1 MKTVVLG
8 TGSWGTA
15 LAQVLCD
22 NNQEAVLWGISDE
35 EVNDIN
41 QNHRNSRYFDAP
53 VSEKLRA
60 VKDIGEVKD
69 CDVILA
75 AVPTMALED
84 VLTEA
89 AKEVTKPVIVINVA
103 KGFHPVTH
111 ERLSEV
117 IRKIMPKEKTKAVVS
132 LIGPSHAEEV
142 ILCMLTCINAVS
154 DDMEAAKTVQQM
166 FSNEYFR
173 VYRNDDVIGAEIG
186 VAVKNVIALASGMLE
201 GIGQGDNA
209 RAALMTRG
217 LAEMTRF
224 GTALG
229 GRKETYLGL
238 DGVGDLI
245 VTCTSRHSRNFMAGL
260 KIGQDGGSEKFFAE
274 NKKTV
279 EGIFACKVVYDE
291 AKKRGIEMPITE
303 QIHAVLYEGKSP
315 AAAAK
320 DLMARELKPETSDV
334 YTKMHK
340 AGTF

>member
-1 MKTVVLG
+1 MKITVLG

-15 LAQVLCD
+15 LAQVAAD
-22 NNQEAVLWGISDE
+22 NGHEAVLWGIADD

-41 QNHRNSRYFDAP
+41 ENHHNSKYFETEISDRLKAT
-53 VSEKLRA
+53 
-60 VKDIGEVKD
+60 KDINTVSD
-69 CDVILA
+69 ADVILA
-75 AVPTMALED
+75 AVPTMALET
-84 VLTEA
+84 VLTQASA
-89 AKEVTKPVIVINVA
+89 AVQKPVIVINVA

-117 IRKIMPKEKTKAVVS
+117 IKKIMPKEKTKAVVS

-142 ILCMLTCINAVS
+142 ILRLMTAVNAVS
-154 DDMEAAKTVQQM
+154 DDMEAAKTVQQI
-166 FSNEYFR
+166 FSNDYFR
-173 VYRNDDVIGAEIG
+173 VYRNDDVIGAEVG
-186 VAVKNVIALASGMLE
+186 VAIKNVIAIASGILE

-229 GRKETYLGL
+229 GREETYLGL

-245 VTCTSRHSRNFMAGL
+245 VTCTSRHSRNFMAGYQ
-260 KIGQDGGSEKFFAE
+260 IGKDGTAAKFFAE

-279 EGIFACKVVYDE
+279 EGVFACKVVYDE

-303 QIHAVLYEGKSP
+303 QIYAVLYEGKTP
-315 AAAAK
+315 QAAAR
-320 DLMARELKPETSDV
+320 DLMARQLKPETSDV
-334 YTKMHK
+334 YTMK
-340 AGTF
+340 A

>member
-1 MKTVVLG
+1 MKVTVLG

-15 LAQVLCD
+15 LAQVLAD
-22 NNQEAVLWGISDE
+22 NGHEAVLWGIADE
-35 EVNDIN
+35 EINDIN
-41 QNHRNSRYFDAP
+41 ENHHNSRYFETEI
-53 VSEKLRA
+53 SEKLKA
-60 VKDIGEVKD
+60 TKDITVVSGS
-69 CDVILA
+69 DVILA
-75 AVPTMALED
+75 AVPTMALET
-84 VLTEA
+84 VLTQA
-89 AKEVTKPVIVINVA
+89 AEHVSRPVIVINVA

-117 IRKIMPKEKTKAVVS
+117 IRKIMPAERMKAVVS

-142 ILCMLTCINAVS
+142 ILRLMTAVNAVS
-154 DDMEAAKTVQQM
+154 DDMEAAKTVQKI

-173 VYRNDDVIGAEIG
+173 VYRNDDVIGAEVG
-186 VAVKNVIALASGMLE
+186 VAIKNVIAIASGILE

-229 GRKETYLGL
+229 GREETYLGL

-245 VTCTSRHSRNFMAGL
+245 VTCTSRHSRNFMAGYQ
-260 KIGQDGGSEKFFAE
+260 IGMDGGAAKFFAE

-303 QIHAVLYEGKSP
+303 QIYAVLYEGKTP
-315 AAAAK
+315 QDAAR

-334 YTKMHK
+334 YIKN
-340 AGTF
+340 